1 MSKKA
6 IKLLAIVIAIA
17 LCIGLVSPLL
27 YSIAFSAPPT
37 ETVSEI
43 EAEITRLNSELD
55 TAQKKYEAAL
65 ALEEKILQDSNTRLQ
80 MICENGR
87 LSYLDIIFASKSIS
101 DFTDRIVIARELVE
115 YDKNMMDTIKKI
127 QHDAELMAAE
137 SKELLAELEKARAEA
152 ETENESTVSREQ
164 NL

>member
-6 IKLLAIVIAIA
+6 IKILAIIIAIA

-27 YSIAFSAPPT
+27 YSIAFSAPT
-37 ETVSEI
+37 SETVSEI
-43 EAEITRLNSELD
+43 EAEITKLNSELD

-65 ALEEKILQDSNTRLQ
+65 ALEERILQDRNARLQ
-80 MICENGR
+80 MICENGG

-115 YDKNMMDTIKKI
+115 YDKNMIASIKSVKDEI
-127 QHDAELMAAE
+127 LSA
-137 SKELLAELEKARAEA
+137 KK
-152 ETENESTVSREQ
+152 ETEALVSKLEETKEKLENTQ
-164 NL
+164 M

>member
-6 IKLLAIVIAIA
+6 IKIFAIVIAIA

-115 YDKNMMDTIKKI
+115 YDKNMITSIKSVKDDI
-127 QHDAELMAAE
+127 LSAKKETE
-137 SKELLAELEKARAEA
+137 SLVSELEKTKEKL
-152 ETENESTVSREQ
+152 ENTQ
-164 NL
+164 M